1 MTKRFLE
8 DFRVGQ
14 IFRSGPLRVS
24 SDRIK
29 SFASEFDPQPFH
41 LDENAASETMFGGLA
56 ASGWHTAAMTMR
68 MLVDSDLKPAG
79 GIIGVGFE
87 EFRWPAPVR
96 PDDELRIEIEVLDIK
111 TSRSRPTQGFIKLRT
126 TTLNQDN
133 TAVQIAV
140 GQLLVPC
147 RPHHG

>member
-1 MTKRFLE
+1 MTERYLE
-8 DFRVGQ
+8 DFSVGQ
-14 IFRSGPLRVS
+14 VFRAGPLRVN

-140 GQLLVPC
+140 GQLLVP
-147 RPHHG
+147 RRRQQ

>member
-14 IFRSGPLRVS
+14 IFRSGPLRVNG
-24 SDRIK
+24 DRIK

-147 RPHHG
+147 RRQND